1 MRAFFVSKIVEQKI
15 MQRLAILVLL
25 SLLALPSLYLY
36 RKNLA
41 LQTLLLSTLAIVYL
55 WAIIKNSRYLIILYP
70 FVLIVPFILFYNYY
84 YDSGLDDQILSIV
97 IETNWQEALGF
108 LGTKIYLYI
117 GVFTIWLLGI
127 TLLFWYNH
135 YYPLCWAHRS
145 RWWLVISVSIAAIS
159 GITANQIL
167 ANNIEHNFSDVSEN
181 FLVEEKNT
189 LLQEFKQTYP
199 LGILISFYDLYQE
212 QRKINAAFAKHQ
224 QFTFDASSSAALTDK
239 QVVVLVIGETS
250 RRKNWQLN
258 NYDRATNPLLNTQK
272 NVINFT
278 NMLSISAATR
288 SSIPMLLTRKSAA
301 NVDSYDFAEKSIISA
316 FKEAGFQTYWL
327 SNQQKFGNHDT
338 STSVY
343 AKEADEIV
351 FLNKTSY
358 TNRGETDEVI
368 LPELQKILTAPNNK
382 QFIVIHTLGSHYD
395 YSHRYPTMFN
405 VFKPSLNDLDSYSL
419 QDKRYKQQLINSY
432 DNSILYT
439 DYVLNAVIESLKVE
453 KDSESFLLFSSDHG
467 EDLFDASCDKSGHG
481 NETTYNFEIA
491 SFAWY
496 SDRFAL
502 NQANKVKRLQSNQH
516 KKINQTS
523 IFPTLINAADIDIPD
538 YQHPRS
544 LLAEL
549 NPYPRLV
556 MGSIDYDNSSP
567 RGSCREIK

>member
-1 MRAFFVSKIVEQKI
+1 

-272 NVINFT
+272 NVINP
-278 NMLSISAATR
+278 
-288 SSIPMLLTRKSAA
+288 SS
-301 NVDSYDFAEKSIISA
+301 
-316 FKEAGFQTYWL
+316 G
-327 SNQQKFGNHDT
+327 
-338 STSVY
+338 
-343 AKEADEIV
+343 
-351 FLNKTSY
+351 
-358 TNRGETDEVI
+358 
-368 LPELQKILTAPNNK
+368 
-382 QFIVIHTLGSHYD
+382 
-395 YSHRYPTMFN
+395 
-405 VFKPSLNDLDSYSL
+405 
-419 QDKRYKQQLINSY
+419 
-432 DNSILYT
+432 
-439 DYVLNAVIESLKVE
+439 
-453 KDSESFLLFSSDHG
+453 
-467 EDLFDASCDKSGHG
+467 
-481 NETTYNFEIA
+481 
-491 SFAWY
+491 
-496 SDRFAL
+496 
-502 NQANKVKRLQSNQH
+502 
-516 KKINQTS
+516 
-523 IFPTLINAADIDIPD
+523 
-538 YQHPRS
+538 
-544 LLAEL
+544 
-549 NPYPRLV
+549 
-556 MGSIDYDNSSP
+556 
-567 RGSCREIK
+567 